1 MAYCTVDDLRRIL
14 PEKVTIGDKN
24 IGTPVPGNSVTGRSN
39 ISPAESEY
47 YIEYATQHVD
57 SKLRNMY
64 VVPLRRV
71 KEYETDIMADVHH
84 GTTVTVTVRD
94 SGAFIKGNLIRLQSP
109 SYMETATVFDVPT
122 LTTIRLVSVQYDYSV
137 VDALISTLKFPDPIP
152 TITARFACSFLLDR
166 LFTSEQSP
174 DISKYGATQRNLA
187 INNTDDI
194 LTGTVVLMGQ
204 DYTGRRFVRGQLMDA
219 YGSPYEKVQK
229 GEDKESA

>member
-1 MAYCTVDDLRRIL
+1 MAYATVNDLSRLL
-14 PEKVTIGDKN
+14 PEKIKIGDQN

-64 VVPLRRV
+64 VTPLRRI
-71 KEYETDIMADVHH
+71 KEYETDIMADIHH

-94 SGAFIKGNLIRLQSP
+94 SGAFIRGNMVRLQAP

-137 VDALISTLKFPDPIP
+137 LDGLISTVKYPDPIP
-152 TITARFACSFLLDR
+152 TITARFALSFIIDR
-166 LFTSEQSP
+166 LWVSEQSP
-174 DISKYGATQRNLA
+174 DISSYGATQRNLA
-187 INNTDDI
+187 INNIDDI
-194 LTGTVVLMGQ
+194 LTGTIVLMGQ

-219 YGSPYEKVQK
+219 YGSPYEKIQK
-229 GEDKESA
+229 GEDKES